1 MSDVVDDDVV
11 AVTLAA
17 HRGKFHVMTPLCT
30 CAIGSYAGI
39 GRLAATYH
47 VPTGRLARDDGI
59 ELLEKWVCGTCRR
72 SLKAWIRNDRERAR
86 FKRWRIETGT
96 LGYIGPQEL
105 KRYRQWRREQEAE
118 NAS

>member
-72 SLKAWIRNDRERAR
+72 SLKAWVRNTRERAR

-96 LGYIGPQEL
+96 LGDIGP
-105 KRYRQWRREQEAE
+105 R
-118 NAS
+118 N